1 MNIPCSFF
9 LNLDSVIYNVF
20 FMPFEKNEWAG
31 ENAGTLHYA
40 GEAVALW
47 KENKGEGRDKEYEH
61 IQGVLLDV
69 KHLMQIAEKHSEMDI
84 RQMEE
89 LIEEHCRDYMIK

>member
-1 MNIPCSFF
+1 LNIPCPFF

-31 ENAGTLHYA
+31 ENV

-47 KENKGEGRDKEYEH
+47 KENKGDGRTRSAN
-61 IQGVLLDV
+61 IFRVSCW
-69 KHLMQIAEKHSEMDI
+69 M
-84 RQMEE
+84 
-89 LIEEHCRDYMIK
+89 